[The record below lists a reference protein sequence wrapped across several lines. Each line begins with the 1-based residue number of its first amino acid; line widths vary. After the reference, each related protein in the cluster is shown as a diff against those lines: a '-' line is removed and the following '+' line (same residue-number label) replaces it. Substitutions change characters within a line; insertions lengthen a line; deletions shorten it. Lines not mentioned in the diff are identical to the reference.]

1 MIIAHDYHRLV
12 IERNLNYFFKDSS
25 VNICPFATMGA
36 VTTVIQKMLLINKLL
51 FLSSVGDLKYTVYF
65 SLKSVEFLQ

>member
-12 IERNLNYFFKDSS
+12 IERNLNYFFKDSL
-25 VNICPFATMGA
+25 VNICRFATMGA
-36 VTTVIQKMLLINKLL
+36 VKQSFEKVLLINKLL
-51 FLSSVGDLKYTVYF
+51 FMSSVGDLKYTVYF